1 MQHFYVWKFN
11 RWKRWLVV
19 VLFALFTATFVWFER
34 DGTFSV
40 FSGKEPAVLTKG
52 SANEPDIALTFNISW
67 GEEKVYDILE
77 KLEQHEAQAT
87 FFLSGEWAEKHPD
100 AVEQIAEGEHEIGML
115 GYRYQSYLEQEIDQ
129 VRADLLK
136 AREAFAK
143 LGYEDMELLRTPSGH
158 FDKEIV
164 ELAEEM
170 NFQVVHWNVNPS
182 DWENPGTDAIVDT
195 VMEQTDNGDIV
206 LLHASDSVKQT
217 AGALET
223 ILPGLKSKGFELV
236 PISELINQA
245 DADAEL
251 VE

>member
-40 FSGKEPAVLTKG
+40 FSDEDPAVLTKG
-52 SANEPDIALTFNISW
+52 SANEPDISLTFNISW

-77 KLEQHEAQAT
+77 KLEEHEATAT
-87 FFLSGEWAEKHPD
+87 FFLSGEWAERHPD

-115 GYRYQSYLEQEIDQ
+115 GYRYESYLEQEIDQ

-136 AREAFAK
+136 AREEFAK
-143 LGYEDMELLRTPSGH
+143 LGYEDMELLRTPNGH

-195 VMEQTDNGDIV
+195 VMEETDNGDIV

-236 PISELINQA
+236 PISELITQA